1 MRVPHVPPRYTPPD
15 YAQLKLPS
23 DPRNQ
28 QAVGLLFLAT
38 LPLAFSMLHDP
49 TWQRLLTCG
58 GLLGLFG
65 GSLYSISLGL
75 KDAQRYD
82 GQTVA
87 RAARLKG
94 RIIGS
99 AGMGVA
105 SGLTVLTRGGDIG
118 QVIMVG
124 LIAAALSVVAFG
136 LDPLRHKGLE
146 TAAQRQTHKLDK
158 TRSRVAARM
167 ARIKS
172 HVTPLA
178 CAEIMPLLKRFEDA
192 VEQMV
197 QAVEHDPERARS
209 LQKYLGVYLDGAE
222 EASARFIAIYRG
234 TGDITAHR
242 RYVTLLRDLG
252 DAFAKRAYD
261 YAEEGRARLDVQI
274 DVLSE
279 SLAREATRS

>member
-15 YAQLKLPS
+15 YSQLKLPA

-38 LPLAFSMLHDP
+38 LPLAFSMLQDP

-75 KDAQRYD
+75 KDAERYD
-82 GQTVA
+82 SQPVA
-87 RAARLKG
+87 RAAPLKG
-94 RIIGS
+94 RLIGA
-99 AGMGVA
+99 AGLGLA
-105 SGLTVLTRGGDIG
+105 SGLTTVMRGGDIG
-118 QVIMVG
+118 QVIAVG
-124 LIAAALSVVAFG
+124 LLASILSVVAFG
-136 LDPLRHKGLE
+136 IDPLKHKGLE
-146 TAAQRQTHKLDK
+146 TAEQRQSHKIDK
-158 TRSRVAARM
+158 TRTRVAAKM
-167 ARIKS
+167 AMIKGY
-172 HVTPLA
+172 VAPLA
-178 CAEIMPLLKRFEDA
+178 CAEIMPHLTRFEDA

-197 QAVEHDPERARS
+197 QAVELDPSRARS
-209 LQKYLGVYLDGAE
+209 LQKYLGVYLDGAQ

-234 TGDITAHR
+234 TGDVDAHA

-252 DAFAKRAYD
+252 HAFEKRAFE
-261 YAEEGRARLDVQI
+261 YAEDGLDKLNVQI

-279 SLAREATRS
+279 SLAREAAQG